1 MKTASL
7 LLHNVRISEDSYE
20 TSYIDNSVVTPKRF
34 WIFWYIYFTTA
45 IAFFKHCNLIK
56 NTYLT
61 LHENNLFEFCLSPNE
76 PNKGFEQ
83 VA

>member
-20 TSYIDNSVVTPKRF
+20 TSYIDNSVVTPKRI

-45 IAFFKHCNLIK
+45 IAFF
-56 NTYLT
+56 LT
-61 LHENNLFEFCLSPNE
+61 L
-76 PNKGFEQ
+76 
-83 VA
+83 

>member
-45 IAFFKHCNLIK
+45 IGFFFHIV
-56 NTYLT
+56 T
-61 LHENNLFEFCLSPNE
+61 
-76 PNKGFEQ
+76 
-83 VA
+83 

>member
-34 WIFWYIYFTTA
+34 WIFWYIYFTTTA
-45 IAFFKHCNLIK
+45 IAFFFNIV
-56 NTYLT
+56 T
-61 LHENNLFEFCLSPNE
+61 
-76 PNKGFEQ
+76 
-83 VA
+83 